1 MGENLHVRPEE
12 LRAASAD
19 WHMQASELH
28 AVPPSLDP
36 AGPWP
41 TMIAAAAVTGAGQ
54 AATADL
60 HSRITGT
67 AGATQVAAT
76 GYEVGDSD
84 AADMIKDVITT
95 VTDSVRRN
103 IFDRWDSGWRFA
115 NF

>member
-1 MGENLHVRPEE
+1 
-12 LRAASAD
+12 
-19 WHMQASELH
+19 
-28 AVPPSLDP
+28 
-36 AGPWP
+36 
-41 TMIAAAAVTGAGQ
+41 MIAAAAVTGAGQ

-103 IFDRWDSGWRFA
+103 I
-115 NF
+115 